1 MTNNSATR
9 SQTYTASLYEGTFS
23 VGLDKK
29 FNRIPRDGK
38 PAKGALKISLNPFL
52 INTPEHKILFD
63 CGIGEFGED
72 TGPEYIRKNL
82 EEHDL
87 TEFDITDVFASH
99 LHYDHIGG
107 LAHKENGYW
116 ELTFP
121 EAKIW
126 VSEAGWNK
134 VMQQDTWYDEEKTE
148 FISFID
154 AKADLHFL
162 GEEAQPYPFMK
173 VQKIG
178 GHTEFHQVLL
188 FDDGEHRY
196 MQAGDVIATRSQ
208 VNRKFAAKYDFDPE
222 VSQKQRERLAKLAYE
237 EGYVILGYHDDST
250 PVFRLTGHD
259 DKTGY
264 QTESLDPHET
274 A

>member
-1 MTNNSATR
+1 MTSNK
-9 SQTYTASLYEGTFS
+9 TYVAALYEGTFS

-29 FNRIPRDGK
+29 FNRISRDDK

-52 INTPEHKILFD
+52 ISTSERKYLFD

-72 TGPEYIRKNL
+72 TGPHVIRENL
-82 EEHDL
+82 EQHGL
-87 TEFDITDVFASH
+87 TEFDITDVVCSH

-107 LAHKENGYW
+107 LANKENGYW

-126 VSEAGWNK
+126 VSKKGWEK
-134 VMQQDTWYDEEKTE
+134 VMGKEVFYDEEKTE
-148 FISFID
+148 FVSFID

-162 GEEAQPYPFMK
+162 DDEDEVYPELK
-173 VQKIG
+173 VEKIG

-188 FDDGEHRY
+188 FDDGNEKF

-208 VNRKFAAKYDFDPE
+208 VNRKFAAKYDFDPK
-222 VSQKQRERLAKLAYE
+222 VSQQQRERLAKMAFDK
-237 EGYVILGYHDDST
+237 GYIILGYHDDSS
-250 PVFRLTGHD
+250 PIVKLTGHD
-259 DKTGY
+259 EKTGY
-264 QTESLDPHET
+264 TTEPVESYVPS
-274 A
+274 